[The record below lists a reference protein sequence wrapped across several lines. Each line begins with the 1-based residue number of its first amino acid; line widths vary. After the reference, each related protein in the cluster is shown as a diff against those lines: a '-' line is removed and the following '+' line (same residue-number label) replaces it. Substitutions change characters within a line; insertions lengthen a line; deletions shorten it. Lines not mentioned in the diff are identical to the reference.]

1 DAVLKRELVRA
12 VEARLPFVGVMWRYG
27 QTSLSH
33 RLFWTAITLL
43 SFLTCCLTGWTNP
56 GLALLFGLFYLF
68 DLAWGFFVWVVD
80 PLVTHAVLEGW
91 IK

>member
-1 DAVLKRELVRA
+1 MKRNVAVWL
-12 VEARLPFVGVMWRYG
+12 
-27 QTSLSH
+27 
-33 RLFWTAITLL
+33 
-43 SFLTCCLTGWTNP
+43 